1 MTKILSEKF
10 YHQAGEQVDRK
21 LENMQSVIFRLA
33 CVGSSKKNIDSDKT
47 KSITAWAAYRDGRLL
62 FESMR
67 GTRAEVVLYLNVLFG
82 LNKLYT
88 VKSLGI
94 EISKI
99 TIKKGGT

>member
-1 MTKILSEKF
+1 MKP
-10 YHQAGEQVDRK
+10 V
-21 LENMQSVIFRLA
+21 V
-33 CVGSSKKNIDSDKT
+33 
-47 KSITAWAAYRDGRLL
+47 AWAAYRDGKLL

-67 GTRAEVVLYLNVLFG
+67 GTKQEVVLYLNVLFG

-99 TIKKGGT
+99 TIKKGVT